1 MEILADDKEKSE
13 QIAELREE
21 LKRFVEYHEQDKET
35 INRMS
40 EAADAAEKEIAQL
53 KGIADID
60 ETKGEDGSWLNWQRW
75 REAERSR
82 VAACKQRDDA
92 EHAARIFKDKMME
105 EVEKNIVMQREL
117 EKLRESY
124 GVSVNRTMSMQSGK
138 SSGLLACLGFE
149 RVQ

>member
-1 MEILADDKEKSE
+1 MVVLVFGWMDGW
-13 QIAELREE
+13 
-21 LKRFVEYHEQDKET
+21 
-35 INRMS
+35 
-40 EAADAAEKEIAQL
+40 AAASYGPPRLSAAPTCFA
-53 KGIADID
+53 
-60 ETKGEDGSWLNWQRW
+60 
-75 REAERSR
+75 R